1 MTRTQL
7 RELAIHISFAQGAN
21 YHFADELFADFF
33 DETYYQSLA
42 EEEALYENY
51 PQSKNERAYLET
63 LVKGLSEHIVE
74 LDFYIEKYAQGWKL
88 GRISRVLVA
97 IMRVSMY
104 EILYM
109 PDIPNASSI
118 NDAVE
123 IAKKYEE
130 PEAVS
135 FLNGV
140 LGSFLKGEF
149 GEA

>member
-1 MTRTQL
+1 MTRSQL
-7 RELAIHISFAQGAN
+7 REVAIHLSFAQGAN
-21 YHFADELFADFF
+21 FQFADELIADIF
-33 DETYYQSLA
+33 DKEYYQSLA
-42 EEEALYENY
+42 EEEELYENY

-63 LVKGLSEHIVE
+63 LIKGLSEHIVE

-97 IMRVSMY
+97 IMRVSMF
-104 EILYM
+104 EMLYM
-109 PDIPNASSI
+109 PDIPNSSSI
-118 NDAVE
+118 NDALE

-140 LGSFLKGEF
+140 LGSFLKGEIE
-149 GEA
+149 GV